1 MNVFAP
7 SAWDDALLA
16 AQLFA
21 ADPVRLSGIRLRARA
36 GPVRERWVAYL
47 KSLLPADM
55 PCRKLPA
62 HISEERLLG
71 GLDLTATLAANRPVA
86 QTGVLAESDGGVVIV
101 PMAERMAP
109 HVTSAL
115 AAVLDDGALIVERDG
130 MTLRCSARIGVVLLD
145 EGVDVNEAP
154 PAALIERMAL
164 VCDLDGLTIGEA
176 IPPPTG
182 VGNRPQGWWRGSDI
196 DCGSSLR
203 SNSDTSFGKAALDA
217 NAPVIHPPPPA
228 FGGSPPPLGAD
239 FIDAITPLCAAAMA
253 MGIDSARAPILALRV
268 AQAAAAWEGVE
279 AIDEGHLELAARLV
293 LMPRARRM
301 PPLPEQNEEP
311 PTPEE
316 EQDQSDTQSDEDST
330 DVGQLADKIVEA
342 VRAALPAGVLI
353 ELENAAASRGSP
365 QAGRGSAG
373 VRKSLVRGRPAGVR
387 LGKPGAGARLHLV
400 ETLRAAAPWQR
411 IRRAQSGR
419 SGVIVARDDFRIRRF
434 DQKSESTMIFV
445 VDASGSAAM
454 ERLGETKGAVELLL
468 AEAYVRRT
476 QVALVAFRGQSA
488 EIILPPTR
496 SLARAKKCL
505 ADLAGGGG
513 TPLALGVEAGQ
524 VLAEAARGKGRTPFV
539 ILMTDGR
546 ANIDRD
552 GAPGRAKADEDAQ
565 AAAKRF
571 GFTGIKSVLI
581 DIAARPRDEG
591 RRMALAM
598 GARYAA
604 LPRVDAAAMRD
615 VVKIAIA

>member
-1 MNVFAP
+1 MKDFTP
-7 SAWDDALLA
+7 SAWEDALLA

-21 ADPVRLSGIRLRARA
+21 SDPIGLSGIRLRARA
-36 GPVRERWVAYL
+36 GPVRDRWVDYL
-47 KSLLPADM
+47 KALLPPDM
-55 PCRKLPA
+55 PCRRLPA

-86 QTGVLAESDGGVVIV
+86 QTGLLAESDGGVVIV

-109 HVTSAL
+109 HVTSAI
-115 AAVLDDGALIVERDG
+115 AAALDEGALIVERDG
-130 MTLRCSARIGVVLLD
+130 MTLHCPARIGVVLLD
-145 EGVDVNEAP
+145 EGVDVDEAP
-154 PAALIERMAL
+154 PAVLIERMAL
-164 VCDLDGLTIGEA
+164 VCDLDGVSVGEA
-176 IPPPTG
+176 IPPPM
-182 VGNRPQGWWRGSDI
+182 VEGNRPQGWWRGSDI
-196 DCGSSLR
+196 DSGSSLR

-217 NAPVIHPPPPA
+217 TAPVIYPPPPA

-239 FIDAITPLCAAAMA
+239 FIDAIASLCAAAMA

-268 AQAAAAWEGVE
+268 AQAAAWEGAA
-279 AIDEGHLELAARLV
+279 AIDERHLQLAARLV

-301 PPLPEQNEEP
+301 PPTPEQHEEP
-311 PTPEE
+311 LPPEE
-316 EQDQSDTQSDEDST
+316 EQDQSDTQSDDDST
-330 DVGQLADKIVEA
+330 DVGQLVDKIVEA

-365 QAGRGSAG
+365 QSGRGSAG

-434 DQKSESTMIFV
+434 EQKSESTMIFV

-505 ADLAGGGG
+505 ADLTGGGG

-571 GFTGIKSVLI
+571 GFSGIKSVLI

-604 LPRVDAAAMRD
+604 LPRVDAAAMRN
-615 VVKIAIA
+615 VVKIAIE

>member
-1 MNVFAP
+1 MP
-7 SAWDDALLA
+7 SAWEDALLA

-21 ADPVRLSGIRLRARA
+21 RNPVGLCGIRLRARA
-36 GPVRERWVAYL
+36 GPVRDRWVAYL
-47 KSLLPADM
+47 KALLPPAM

-86 QTGVLAESDGGVVIV
+86 QTGVLAESDGGVIIV
-101 PMAERMAP
+101 PMAERIAP

-115 AAVLDDGALIVERDG
+115 ATALDDGALRVERDG
-130 MTLRCSARIGVVLLD
+130 MTMHSPARIGVVLLD
-145 EGVDVNEAP
+145 EGVDADETP

-164 VCDLDGLTIGEA
+164 VCDLEGVTIGEA
-176 IPPPTG
+176 
-182 VGNRPQGWWRGSDI
+182 VV
-196 DCGSSLR
+196 
-203 SNSDTSFGKAALDA
+203 
-217 NAPVIHPPPPA
+217 PVIARDSVSLIIPTTA
-228 FGGSPPPLGAD
+228 GSLQGND
-239 FIDAITPLCAAAMA
+239 GVTHDAITSLCTVAMM
-253 MGIDSARAPILALRV
+253 MGIDSARAPMLALRV
-268 AQAAAAWEGVE
+268 AQAAAAWEGMDI
-279 AIDEGHLELAARLV
+279 IDEDHLTLAARLV

-301 PPLPEQNEEP
+301 PPMPEQDAEP
-311 PTPEE
+311 SPSEADQDD
-316 EQDQSDTQSDEDST
+316 QDQSDTQSDEDEK
-330 DVGQLADKIVEA
+330 DIGQIADKIADKIIDA

-353 ELENAAASRGSP
+353 ELEKAAASRGSS
-365 QAGRGSAG
+365 QLGRGSAG
-373 VRKSLVRGRPAGVR
+373 VRKSLLRGRPSGVR

-419 SGVIVARDDFRIRRF
+419 NGVIVMRDDFRIRRF
-434 DQKSESTMIFV
+434 EQKNEATMIFV

-476 QVALVAFRGQSA
+476 QVALVAFRGQAA

-505 ADLAGGGG
+505 AGLAGGGG
-513 TPLALGVEAGQ
+513 TPLAAGIEAGQ
-524 VLAEAARGKGRTPFV
+524 VLAETARGKGRAPFV

-546 ANIDRD
+546 ANIGRD
-552 GAPGRAKADEDAQ
+552 GTSGRAKADDDAQ
-565 AAAKRF
+565 AAARRF
-571 GFTGIKSVLI
+571 GISGFKSVLI
-581 DIAARPRDEG
+581 DIASRPRDEG
-591 RRMALAM
+591 RRMAMAM
-598 GARYAA
+598 GARYVA

-615 VVKIAIA
+615 VVKIAID

>member
-1 MNVFAP
+1 MKDFTS
-7 SAWDDALLA
+7 SAWEDALLA

-21 ADPVRLSGIRLRARA
+21 SDPVGLSGIRLRARA
-36 GPVRERWVAYL
+36 GPVRDRWLDYL
-47 KSLLPADM
+47 KALLPADM

-101 PMAERMAP
+101 PMAERMVP

-115 AAVLDDGALIVERDG
+115 TAALDEGVLIVERDG
-130 MTLRCSARIGVVLLD
+130 MALRCPARIGVVLLD
-145 EGVDVNEAP
+145 EGVDVDEAP

-164 VCDLDGLTIGEA
+164 VCDLDGVTIGEA
-176 IPPPTG
+176 VVPEG
-182 VGNRPQGWWRGSDI
+182 RGYSNANRSA
-196 DCGSSLR
+196 
-203 SNSDTSFGKAALDA
+203 K
-217 NAPVIHPPPPA
+217 
-228 FGGSPPPLGAD
+228 LGDSIA
-239 FIDAITPLCAAAMA
+239 PLCAAAMA

-268 AQAAAAWEGVE
+268 ARAAATWEGAE

-293 LMPRARRM
+293 LMPRARRIPSIPQQDEEL
-301 PPLPEQNEEP
+301 PPPEQ
-311 PTPEE
+311 
-316 EQDQSDTQSDEDST
+316 EQDQSDTQSDNDNT

-342 VRAALPAGVLI
+342 VRAALPAGMLI

-387 LGKPGAGARLHLV
+387 LGKPSAGARLHLV

-434 DQKSESTMIFV
+434 EQKSESTMIFV

-513 TPLALGVEAGQ
+513 TPLALGVQAGQ

-615 VVKIAIA
+615 VVKIAIE